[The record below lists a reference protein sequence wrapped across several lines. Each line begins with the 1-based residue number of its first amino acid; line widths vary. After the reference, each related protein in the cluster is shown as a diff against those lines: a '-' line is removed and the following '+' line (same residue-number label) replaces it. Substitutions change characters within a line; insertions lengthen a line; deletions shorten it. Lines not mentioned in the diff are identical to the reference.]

1 LATIW
6 PVFAIGDASM
16 PQLDSFAHSEFA
28 SLPSELTAA
37 IAAAEMPDLG
47 EGVVAERITEVLQNV
62 QISDSG
68 LVLPSGETVDLPR
81 SQAALALAGLWLL
94 AGDLE
99 RSHSFSQELPCR
111 DGSFWHGIMHRREG
125 DFGNSKYWFRKVGD
139 HPVFEQ
145 VAELTAGT
153 YEDPFDFVD
162 ECSRAIRKKS
172 DEAYQSCMLAQWAE
186 WQALMVHCITH

>member
-1 LATIW
+1 
-6 PVFAIGDASM
+6 M
-16 PQLDSFAHSEFA
+16 PQLDSFAHSEFD

-47 EGVVAERITEVLQNV
+47 EGVVAERLSELLQNAE
-62 QISDSG
+62 ISDSG
-68 LVLPSGETVDLPR
+68 LLFPSGQTVDLTR
-81 SQAALALAGLWLL
+81 SQAALGLAGLWLL

-145 VAELTAGT
+145 MAELSAGT
-153 YEDPFDFVD
+153 YQDPFDFVD
-162 ECSRAIRKKS
+162 ECSRVVRKKS
-172 DEAYQSCMLAQWAE
+172 GDAYQSCMLAQWAE
-186 WQALMVHCITH
+186 WQALMVHCVSR

>member
-1 LATIW
+1 
-6 PVFAIGDASM
+6 M
-16 PQLDSFAHSEFA
+16 PQLDSFAHNELA
-28 SLPSELTAA
+28 SLPSKLIAA

-47 EGVVAERITEVLQNV
+47 EGTVAKQLTELLLDA
-62 QISDSG
+62 QISESG
-68 LVLPSGETVDLPR
+68 LVFNIGETAVLSK
-81 SQAALALAGLWLL
+81 SQAALGLSGLWLL
-94 AGDLE
+94 AGNLE
-99 RSHSFSQELPCR
+99 RSHSISQDLPCR
-111 DGSFWHGIMHRREG
+111 NGSFWHGIMHRREG

>member
-1 LATIW
+1 
-6 PVFAIGDASM
+6 M

-68 LVLPSGETVDLPR
+68 LVFPSGETVDLPR

-145 VAELTAGT
+145 LAELTGGA
-153 YEDPFDFVD
+153 YEDPTAFVD
-162 ECSRAIRKKS
+162 ECSRAIGKKNS
-172 DEAYQSCMLAQWAE
+172 EAYQRCMLSQWAE
-186 WQALMVHCITH
+186 WQALMVHCMAL